1 MALLPKRIKG
11 KYFAFYSF
19 RCCWVALC
27 FFSKFHLY
35 LLNITFSQKVINSY
49 RFIYK
54 LLIFCRFNSL
64 FRSFFT
70 LFRKEFEQGG
80 KGFLWLVS
88 GCSFFVSTLINMFFD
103 DYYQLFVRGYDD
115 SRYQHGA
122 QRKYS
127 TPYRERNALIV
138 NILFNQRTSTKEI
151 EKIELGYLDLIKA
164 PERGLF
170 MHYLQNI
177 RPKLLKYQTEESD
190 RQFLSFPSVSYKKMD
205 SNMV

>member
-1 MALLPKRIKG
+1 MLPKRIKG

-19 RCCWVALC
+19 RCCWVAFC

-64 FRSFFT
+64 FHSFFT

-88 GCSFFVSTLINMFFD
+88 GCSFVSTLINMFFD

-127 TPYRERNALIV
+127 THYRERNALIV
-138 NILFNQRTSTKEI
+138 NILFTQRTSMKEI
-151 EKIELGYLDLIKA
+151 EKIELGFLDLIKA
-164 PERGLF
+164 PQRGLF

-177 RPKLLKYQTEESD
+177 RPKLRKAPGYFY
-190 RQFLSFPSVSYKKMD
+190 RFPQSATRKWIAIC
-205 SNMV
+205 